1 MIIQGCAAYCCICR
15 NKWMTSFL
23 DSVTVPPPKQQ
34 RLPSC
39 SELKCKMHPWNK
51 LTKHELIISIRSEYN
66 PVQLFGYLIPQF
78 LHCPPPP
85 PLPTCIIC
93 MVPAEPQLSNSGD
106 VTIQIWEHG
115 QSGAPAGA
123 AAAPLLPRIERNIHA
138 RCSFS
143 RALMIFIISWRV
155 VEVSR
160 WSRPRRG
167 ECD

>member
-1 MIIQGCAAYCCICR
+1 
-15 NKWMTSFL
+15 MTSFL
-23 DSVTVPPPKQQ
+23 YSVSLPPKQQ

-39 SELKCKMHPWNK
+39 SGLKCKMHPWNK

-85 PLPTCIIC
+85 PLPMCIIC

-123 AAAPLLPRIERNIHA
+123 SRGTFAASHWAQHSRSLLIFPGFDDFYNFVT
-138 RCSFS
+138 RCWSLQMI
-143 RALMIFIISWRV
+143 AAEAWWMWLMLMGIW
-155 VEVSR
+155 
-160 WSRPRRG
+160 
-167 ECD
+167 